1 MVSTDVRTSRLLE
14 SRAVAGSTRT
24 PAVELIELTKFY
36 PRRRAPD
43 GTPIPAVDNVN
54 LEIQAGQ
61 VYGLLGPNGAGKS
74 TLVRMIATLLQ
85 PTSGQI
91 RVCGLDARTREREI
105 RAMLGVALGGER
117 SVYWKLTARQNLQY
131 FAALHGTSR
140 RRSRARIVEVLEQMD
155 LADRADDH
163 IETWSTGMRQRLV
176 MARALLNRPTV
187 LLLDEPS
194 SGLDPRGAQTM
205 QDHIRALKDAGHT
218 ILLTTHDMA
227 EADSLSDRIG
237 IIDGGNL
244 AGEGT
249 PAELKR
255 SVGASQIVHA
265 RIAIASAAELKQF
278 TNDLA
283 DIATTTVDTGVAP
296 DGGIAEVTLMG
307 RNCDDLVPAVIAVAG
322 RYDGSVLRVENEP
335 VSLKDV
341 FLALTG
347 RRLSN
352 DLDPT

>member
-1 MVSTDVRTSRLLE
+1 VLSADMRTPVSVPSWSASGGNR
-14 SRAVAGSTRT
+14 G
-24 PAVELIELTKFY
+24 PAVELVELTKFY
-36 PRRRAPD
+36 PRRRAAD
-43 GTPIPAVDNVN
+43 GTPIPSVDNVS
-54 LEIQAGQ
+54 LQIQAGQ

-74 TLVRMIATLLQ
+74 TLVRMIATLLE

-117 SVYWKLTARQNLQY
+117 SIYWKLTARQNLEY
-131 FAALHGTSR
+131 FAALYGKSR
-140 RRSRARIVEVLEQMD
+140 RRSAGRIAEVLEQMD

-176 MARALLNRPTV
+176 MARALLNRPEV

-194 SGLDPRGAQTM
+194 SGLDPRAAQTM
-205 QDHIRALKDAGHT
+205 EEHVRALKDAGHT
-218 ILLTTHDMA
+218 ILLTTHDMD

-237 IIDGGNL
+237 IIDGGRL

-265 RIAIASAAELKQF
+265 RIAITSAGQLGQVIG
-278 TNDLA
+278 DLA
-283 DIATTTVDTGVAP
+283 EVAETRVDDGVRP
-296 DGGIAEVTLMG
+296 HGGIAELTLLG
-307 RNCDDLVPAVIAVAG
+307 HGADDLVPALIAVAG
-322 RYDGSVLRVENEP
+322 RYGVRPSP
-335 VSLKDV
+335 SSPPPAKS
-341 FLALTG
+341 G
-347 RRLSN
+347 R
-352 DLDPT
+352 